1 MTTFGWRASRR
12 SVSRVWLKYASVYQ
26 PARIFSTGRSKIS
39 GWSRCLVICAMLEL
53 EARRERG
60 LGDLQLLGRRLGR
73 GQSVLQL
80 VPGLRER
87 LRQDVAGIA
96 CHPAEDLGRCG
107 DRADLGRAARMPAE
121 PQRRE
126 VRKQVSDRRRRHEWA
141 HEVAAAALVLLLSLV
156 AVLVAADRDVLGTV
170 VAGELGAVERED

>member
-96 CHPAEDLGRCG
+96 CHPA
-107 DRADLGRAARMPAE
+107 
-121 PQRRE
+121 
-126 VRKQVSDRRRRHEWA
+126 
-141 HEVAAAALVLLLSLV
+141 AALVLLLSLV

-170 VAGELGAVERED
+170 VAGELGAVEREDGGCQREEPREQLL